1 MRVEGANWSVPAT
14 NGNGSTALPDHPWKI
29 FVRKIGEDWKYGIG
43 PADKC
48 IIFDGISYSD
58 TVISRF
64 GSGLLLFSV
73 ALALGSPGML
83 PLWHWRSI
91 CLHISPP
98 FSGGMVVNFHFILFH
113 HITWS

>member
-1 MRVEGANWSVPAT
+1 MAPINHRACRFPA
-14 NGNGSTALPDHPWKI
+14 
-29 FVRKIGEDWKYGIG
+29 IGCTDDRLS
-43 PADKC
+43 PV
-48 IIFDGISYSD
+48 ISCSD

-64 GSGLLLFSV
+64 GSGLLLLSV

-98 FSGGMVVNFHFILFH
+98 FSGGMVDNFHFFLFH